1 MWSYLRLLI
10 NHVVVGVANQ
20 RSVISVEKYLLG
32 KSLRQLFLFVPH
44 EFIMLH
50 LDLLQSQACNKLLDK
65 PLGVTTTIGTAADHG
80 SALGLVQGAGSE
92 LGGDFHLCR
101 QGTELASDVELSASA
116 RQSRSC
122 WRRIN
127 GR

>member
-1 MWSYLRLLI
+1 
-10 NHVVVGVANQ
+10 
-20 RSVISVEKYLLG
+20 
-32 KSLRQLFLFVPH
+32 
-44 EFIMLH
+44 MLH

-116 RQSRSC
+116 HQSRSC
-122 WRRIN
+122 WRRESTAGNQCGKISPREVAETQN
-127 GR
+127 IASLYSRLSMRQVSNYTAF